1 MLVLERLGLQSI
13 SWNKICYIRDVMNE
27 TTCTIS
33 LFNFWLKSFYFV
45 QSWWIM
51 VHNRWRFLPLD
62 NLMEHIL
69 YWELWKFLS
78 AEKVWIVQIS
88 GPTSSTAIMG
98 HMFFWERDI
107 HVQYIFHIFGSWK
120 HTELV
125 SMGYVLR
132 TTQTWHNILIQC
144 LCLINAV
151 KYWALVTFRLVSHK
165 VKWAN
170 SRVSK
175 WRTQADRHLGFRY
188 FIIHD

>member
-1 MLVLERLGLQSI
+1 MRYAILRMWWMRQHAQFLFSIFDWSHFTLSSHDGLWCI
-13 SWNKICYIRDVMNE
+13 IDEDFC
-27 TTCTIS
+27 
-33 LFNFWLKSFYFV
+33 
-45 QSWWIM
+45 
-51 VHNRWRFLPLD
+51 
-62 NLMEHIL
+62 
-69 YWELWKFLS
+69 LS
-78 AEKVWIVQIS
+78 AEKACIVQIS

-151 KYWALVTFRLVSHK
+151 KYWALVTFRLVLHK